1 MRGRF
6 GNDGGDGGVDTG
18 GRGRLA
24 ARVLGGALVLS
35 ILLAGA
41 PGLPVRAAFAGSDE
55 GMLSIG
61 KNAVYG
67 ALTGLLLGGVVA
79 LVSDEDSRGD
89 AIRWGVVI
97 GTFGGVAYGIYDLST
112 GDDRALTAPE
122 AADHFALRMTRPGVV
137 GSARAPHFRPANT
150 GLAQRLAQRP
160 GV

>member
-1 MRGRF
+1 MRVQL
-6 GNDGGDGGVDTG
+6 GNEGGDRAAGAGERT
-18 GRGRLA
+18 RMA
-24 ARVLGGALVLS
+24 ARAVGGALVLS

-41 PGLPVRAAFAGSDE
+41 PGLPVRTASAGGDE

-97 GTFGGVAYGIYDLST
+97 GTFGGVAYGIYELST
-112 GDDRALTAPE
+112 GDDQAFAAPDPQDAIALE
-122 AADHFALRMTRPGVV
+122 MTRPGVV
-137 GSARAPHFRPANT
+137 GSARGAHFRPDNA
-150 GLAQRLAQRP
+150 GLAHRVARRP
-160 GV
+160 VE